1 MQHNEILQLAREA
14 SDQYIKISIDEGV
27 LVPVKSFDEYRFA
40 IQEAKESAAHKLF
53 TNSYMMR
60 AEVERLIRLN
70 LLFRLKI
77 KNGVAFVENQ
87 QSYWRAHLHIDLE
100 KKLQIPKLEKS
111 ILVEMVYLN
120 GKQTEEQGRFLSFF
134 RREEYSHF
142 YETYLQIDSIPKIS
156 QKEFVSHY
164 EILMGLLAKENV
176 SICIP
181 DDEQLK
187 QIEEIYH
194 QQIDMYTQTFFT
206 VEERM
211 QQRDQGLI
219 TCLADQNGEVRA
231 ISFSPKI
238 GGGAIAV
245 KEEYTSNIYAVSL
258 MVDGLKGFYSDDD
271 KNSADKKARPRR
283 NYPGYVATRNKASRR
298 LHEKFGISYT
308 GKAFDQFVIPGF
320 MY

>member
-1 MQHNEILQLAREA
+1 MQHNEIMQLAREA
-14 SDQYIKISIDEGV
+14 SDRYIEIFIDEGM

-40 IQEAKESAAHKLF
+40 IQKAKENAVHKLF

-100 KKLQIPKLEKS
+100 KKLQIPKLERS
-111 ILVEMVYLN
+111 ILVETVYLD
-120 GKQTEEQGRFLSFF
+120 GKQTEEQKKFLSIL
-134 RREEYSHF
+134 RKEQHF
-142 YETYLQIDSIPKIS
+142 YETYLQIDAVPKLPKEEYIS
-156 QKEFVSHY
+156 LY
-164 EILMGLLAKENV
+164 TPLLGLLSEENV
-176 SICIP
+176 SIYVP
-181 DDEQLK
+181 NDEQLK
-187 QIEEIYH
+187 QVEEIY
-194 QQIDMYTQTFFT
+194 QRRIDLYTQTFFT
-206 VEERM
+206 PEERM

-219 TCLADQNGEVRA
+219 TCLADQSGEVRA

-245 KEEYTSNIYAVSL
+245 KEEYTSNIYAISL
-258 MVDGLKGFYSDDD
+258 MADGFKHFYSGDVE
-271 KNSADKKARPRR
+271 NSADKEIRSRR
-283 NYPGYVATRNKASRR
+283 NYPGWIATRNKASRR